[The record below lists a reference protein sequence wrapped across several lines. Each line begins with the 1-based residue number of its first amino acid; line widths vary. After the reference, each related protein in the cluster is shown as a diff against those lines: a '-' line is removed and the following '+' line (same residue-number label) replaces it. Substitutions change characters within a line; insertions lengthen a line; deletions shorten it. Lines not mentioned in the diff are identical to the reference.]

1 MNAMARPGSAALGGG
16 ERAASGVRLC
26 APLRCE
32 ALALRGASSA
42 RVLRTG
48 FGPRRSALAG
58 ARLGEHEPLAV
69 AGLAGG
75 VGATAGGVVVVADEV
90 RDEAGSVRLPGA
102 RTLADRLRAAGFAV
116 LVGPII
122 SVDHVVGRPER
133 AALAT
138 TGVVAV
144 DMESAALAR
153 AADRRLRAVV
163 RVVVDTAQTPLV
175 HVRTPGRAVRAL
187 LRLRRLAPVL
197 ADWAAEDGSAR
208 RRCRPGPRDQS
219 R

>member
-1 MNAMARPGSAALGGG
+1 MARPGSAALGGG
-16 ERAASGVRLC
+16 ERATARVRLC

-48 FGPRRSALAG
+48 FGPRRSALAA
-58 ARLGEHEPLAV
+58 ARLDGHRPLAV

-75 VGATAGGVVVVADEV
+75 VGATACGVVVVADEV
-90 RDEAGSVRLPGA
+90 RDESGAMRLPGA
-102 RTLADRLRAAGFAV
+102 RVLADRLRAAGFAV
-116 LVGPII
+116 LVGPI
-122 SVDHVVGRPER
+122 SSADHVVSGPER

-163 RVVVDTAQTPLV
+163 RVVVDTAVTPLV
-175 HVRTPGRAVRAL
+175 HVRTPDRAVRAL

-197 ADWAAEDGSAR
+197 ADWVAESGSAD
-208 RRCRPGPRDQS
+208 RRCRPGPRDPSQ
-219 R
+219 

>member
-1 MNAMARPGSAALGGG
+1 MARPGSAALGGG
-16 ERAASGVRLC
+16 EHAAARVRLC

-32 ALALRGASSA
+32 AFALRGTSSV

-58 ARLGEHEPLAV
+58 ARFGEHETLAV

-75 VGATAGGVVVVADEV
+75 VGATACGAVVVADEV

-102 RTLADRLRAAGFAV
+102 GALADRLRTAGFAV
-116 LVGPII
+116 LVGPIT
-122 SVDHVVGRPER
+122 SVDHVVGGPER

-163 RVVVDTAQTPLV
+163 RVVVDTAATPLV
-175 HVRTPGRAVRAL
+175 HVRTPDRAVRAL

-197 ADWAAEDGSAR
+197 AGWAAEDGSAR
-208 RRCRPGPRDQS
+208 RCRPDSRDTS